1 MRTVE
6 WSKRAKNEF
15 DKTYEFWTINNGSNA
30 YSEKILEK
38 VLFKI
43 RLIIDN
49 CFIGE
54 VILKHNRRDLILEN
68 FSLV

>member
-30 YSEKILEK
+30 YSEKILEE
-38 VLFKI
+38 VLIKI
-43 RLIIDN
+43 RLNIDN

-54 VILKHNRRDLILEN
+54 VI
-68 FSLV
+68 